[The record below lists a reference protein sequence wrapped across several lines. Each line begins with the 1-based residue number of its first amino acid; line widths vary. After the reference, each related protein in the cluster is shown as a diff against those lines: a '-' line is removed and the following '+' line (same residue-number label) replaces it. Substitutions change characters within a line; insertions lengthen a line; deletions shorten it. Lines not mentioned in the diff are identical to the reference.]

1 MAVSMKDLVSILKKE
16 GFSGDECCQY
26 YREVEFNGR
35 WRLFDVLED
44 MLLAYSVIRG
54 DLEILVV
61 MNTSCTEEIENRV
74 TVDRNLSPVG
84 SKLKDIAG
92 RPKNCIVE
100 EHAGRNFVTV
110 KLKPNSFAVLRTV

>member
-1 MAVSMKDLVSILKKE
+1 MSKQLNDLVEILKKE

-54 DLEILVV
+54 DVELLVV
-61 MNTSCTEEIENRV
+61 MNTSCAREIENRV
-74 TVDRNLSPVG
+74 TVDRNLSPAG

-92 RPKNCIVE
+92 KPKNYIVE
-100 EHAGRNFVTV
+100 EHEGRNFVSV
-110 KLKPNSFAVLRTV
+110 KLKPDSFAVLRTI